1 VPSGGIEVWQM
12 DDLFGSIDEAIV
24 RDAMRSR
31 LTRRGFLR
39 AAGVGVGALGLSSL
53 LGACGEA
60 STGTTAAQDVF
71 TGAPG
76 STINFAN
83 WPLYIDKTKDP
94 QTGERYSPSLRAFT
108 KETGID
114 VSYKEAIQ
122 DNPVFFGKIQPQLQ
136 AGQSTGWDLIVMSN
150 GWEFW
155 VLKEKGWV
163 YPLDTSRR
171 PNFDRYALEE
181 MKDPV
186 FDPGA
191 AHSMA
196 WQWGLTSIAV
206 NHDLVSAPIS
216 TLNDLMDTKKLKPD
230 SVGMLKDD
238 MADFVMKNLGI
249 DPVTSGPTEWKEAA
263 SWLMKQRETG
273 LVRQYY
279 SQGYADDMT
288 AGNLAATMAWSGDV
302 IYYQVWGGYPNLE
315 FVVPDRGA
323 VMWVDNMMIPA
334 HAANPVGALELMDY
348 YYLPKPATQLQEY
361 VMYMSPSTATK
372 ARFLADADEAEAQG
386 SPGYA
391 NKLRTSANDPYL
403 FPTKELMS
411 NVSFMRQLR
420 TDDEKAEWDAIFEP
434 ISQA

>member
-1 VPSGGIEVWQM
+1 MS
-12 DDLFGSIDEAIV
+12 DLLGPIDEAIV

-53 LGACGEA
+53 LGACGGA
-60 STGTTAAQDVF
+60 STGTTAAQDIF
-71 TGAPG
+71 TGSPG

-94 QTGERYSPSLRAFT
+94 ATGERYSPSLRAFT
-108 KETGID
+108 DKTNIA
-114 VSYKEAIQ
+114 VNYKEAIQ
-122 DNPVFFGKIQPQLQ
+122 DNPVFFGKVQPELS
-136 AGQSTGWDLIVMSN
+136 AGEPTGWDVIVMSN

-155 VLKEKGWV
+155 VLVNKGWV
-163 YPLDTSRR
+163 YPLDTTKR
-171 PNFDRYALEE
+171 PNFDRYALAQ

-191 AHSMA
+191 QHSMA

-206 NHDLVSAPIS
+206 NHDLVTAPIT
-216 TLNDLMDTKKLKPD
+216 TLNDLMDTKKLPPD

-238 MADFVMKNLGI
+238 MADFVMMNLGI
-249 DPVTSGPTEWKEAA
+249 DPVESKAPEWREAA
-263 SWLMKQRETG
+263 DWLMKQRETG

-288 AGNLAATMAWSGDV
+288 AGNLAATMAWSGDA

-315 FVVPDRGA
+315 FFVPDAGA

-334 HAANPVGALELMDY
+334 HAENPVGALQLMDY

-361 VMYMSPSTATK
+361 VMYMSPSSATK
-372 ARFLADADEAEAQG
+372 AAFLADADDAEAKG
-386 SPGYA
+386 ATGYA
-391 NKLRTSANDPYL
+391 NKLRASANNEYL
-403 FPTKELMS
+403 FPTEELMS
-411 NVSFMRQLR
+411 RVSFMRQLR
-420 TDDEKAEWDAIFEP
+420 TDDEKAEWDSIFEP
-434 ISQA
+434 ISQS